1 MSTKQIW
8 ILVGL
13 LVLAGV
19 GYVSFFFWKNLRG
32 IKPAITPANQDIAQ
46 IIEDQ
51 TRQEIVGNP
60 NQIPFPLTLPEDF
73 EISIF
78 AENFSKPRVIKQDP
92 SGILLVSD
100 IEAGQIIALP
110 DKNQDG
116 QADSH
121 QLVIDNLNQ
130 PHGIEF
136 LAFDEGYKLYVAT
149 TDAVISYDYDE
160 KNQNASNPVKIAALP
175 SDDGHYTRAIQ
186 KTTVNG
192 KSKLLVSV
200 GSSCN
205 VCQENDER
213 RAAILVMNPDGSS
226 QEVYAKGLRN
236 SVFLANRNGTDE
248 VWATENSRDLLGD
261 NLPPDEINII
271 EGGGDY
277 GWPLCYGN
285 NVHDTS
291 FDHNPTDPCAK
302 GKTIAAHFDI
312 QAHSAPL
319 GLDFFPNDG
328 DWPQD
333 LVGDLLVAY
342 HGSWNRSEPTGYKL
356 VKFDLDEFGQETD
369 RSDFVSG
376 WLQPDGNSLGRPVD
390 VLIERDGKI
399 YITDDKQGVGL
410 IYLLKY
416 TGNQ

>member
-1 MSTKQIW
+1 MDFSRLASLSRSRLRQ
-8 ILVGL
+8 L
-13 LVLAGV
+13 L
-19 GYVSFFFWKNLRG
+19 FWKNLRG

-271 EGGGDY
+271 EGGETMVGRF
-277 GWPLCYGN
+277 
-285 NVHDTS
+285 VMEIMST
-291 FDHNPTDPCAK
+291 
-302 GKTIAAHFDI
+302 I
-312 QAHSAPL
+312 QALTITRPILALKAKQLPL
-319 GLDFFPNDG
+319 TLTSKPI
-328 DWPQD
+328 
-333 LVGDLLVAY
+333 
-342 HGSWNRSEPTGYKL
+342 
-356 VKFDLDEFGQETD
+356 
-369 RSDFVSG
+369 
-376 WLQPDGNSLGRPVD
+376 QPHWA
-390 VLIERDGKI
+390 
-399 YITDDKQGVGL
+399 
-410 IYLLKY
+410 
-416 TGNQ
+416 